1 MKKLYFLFTII
12 LCAAMPIMAQ
22 HTDDNRNK
30 AVFQSTDGNNE
41 VNTDDIQLIRFE
53 GGKVTVVQP
62 WGETVFDHTLQNLT
76 FFRPQSG
83 TLRLTVD
90 ATIDTNDDTN
100 RAFSIDGSGRLVST
114 WAEGDKVYVYSDE
127 VSTSHIGVLTPA
139 TTGSSSARLVGDVSG
154 LSDKQTLYLETQ
166 PRTYSFASQT
176 GSLSNMFYAK
186 AEATVSINGGN
197 ATISDATFTRP
208 MAVVKFTLKDKA
220 NGTTPLNA
228 TSLTI
233 NYGSESISIT
243 SIPSSIYDTNGNGVL
258 FVAIP
263 SISGEIVSLTAT
275 VGSDTYTYNKT
286 GVTFANGKYYSIG
299 VKMTRQANT
308 GDIGKIIATNGCI
321 YDHGATLPTGVSEAG
336 MIAYVGNESDCA
348 HGLAIALADE
358 TGDKT
363 FGTAGTTA
371 SQKNTDMPVVGG
383 TWRIPSKADWE
394 NMFLS
399 CRKDGDA
406 SSAATDMTI
415 AGFKEKISSVGTGF
429 TNGNTYWTST
439 DSPSVYCIYFSGTET
454 KPNQV
459 TFQGAQYK
467 MSEYKARAVLAF

>member
-1 MKKLYFLFTII
+1 MMKKLYFLFTIM
-12 LCAAMPIMAQ
+12 LCGVMPIIAQ
-22 HTDDNRNK
+22 NTEDSRNK

-41 VNTDDIQLIRFE
+41 VNTDDIQLIRFD

-197 ATISDATFTRP
+197 ATISNATFTRP

-220 NGTTPLNA
+220 TTYAIEASPLIIKIGETTYTVTP
-228 TSLTI
+228 TSAA
-233 NYGSESISIT
+233 SE
-243 SIPSSIYDTNGNGVL
+243 IY
-258 FVAIP
+258 FAIP
-263 SISGEIVSLTAT
+263 EFSDKDITLTAT
-275 VGSDTYTYNKT
+275 VGTDTYTYNKT
-286 GVTFANGKYYSIG
+286 GVTFENGKYYAIA
-299 VKMTRQANT
+299 VNLVRIPNA
-308 GDIGKIIATNGCI
+308 GDIGKIIGSDGRI
-321 YDHGATLPTGVSEAG
+321 YDPSLVPTLITRVA
-336 MIAYVGNESDCA
+336 MIAYIGNASECA
-348 HGLAIALADE
+348 HGLAIALSDDTSASF
-358 TGDKT
+358 T
-363 FGTAGTTA
+363 TAGTNAANHTPTA
-371 SQKNTDMPVVGG
+371 PILGG
-383 TWRIPSKADWE
+383 TWRIPSKTDWE
-394 NMFLS
+394 NMFTECAKS
-399 CRKDGDA
+399 GDGNTSGSDW
-406 SSAATDMTI
+406 TI
-415 AGFKEKISSVGTGF
+415 AGFIEKLNACGGNLTTG
-429 TNGNTYWTST
+429 NNYWTST
-439 DSPSVYCIYFSGTET
+439 TSSGEYGYCIYVGGDTASIQSTDKINT
-454 KPNQV
+454 L
-459 TFQGAQYK
+459 
-467 MSEYKARAVLAF
+467 KARAVLAF

>member
-41 VNTDDIQLIRFE
+41 VSTDDIQLIRFE

-90 ATIDTNDDTN
+90 ANIDTSDDTN

-114 WAEGDKVYVYSDE
+114 WQSGDVVYVYSNKE
-127 VSTSHIGVLTPA
+127 STTEIGTLTPA

-220 NGTTPLNA
+220 DNGTTLLNA
-228 TSLTI
+228 TSLTVTV
-233 NYGSESISIT
+233 GSTTYTVT
-243 SIPSSIYDTNGNGVL
+243 SATPANEL

-263 SISGEIVSLTAT
+263 SINTGNVTLTAT
-275 VGSDTYTYNKT
+275 VGTDTYVYTKT
-286 GVTFANGKYYSIG
+286 GVTFENGHYYTIG
-299 VKMTRQANT
+299 VKMTRQAKPE
-308 GDIGKIIATNGCI
+308 DLGKVIAQNGCI
-321 YDHGATLPTGVSEAG
+321 YNDASAATAAG
-336 MIAYVGNESDCA
+336 TAAVAVIEYIGNESNCA

-358 TGDKT
+358 ASIMT
-363 FGTAGTTA
+363 FSGAATAASNHTA
-371 SQKNTDMPVVGG
+371 VPGG
-383 TWRIPSKADWE
+383 EWRVPSKSDWE
-394 NMFLS
+394 HMAAYLTAHHQGLT
-399 CRKDGDA
+399 DG
-406 SSAATDMTI
+406 S
-415 AGFKEKISSVGTGF
+415 
-429 TNGNTYWTST
+429 YWTST
-439 DSPSVYCIYFSGTET
+439 VKDSDYAYRAIVSGSGNSIVATQT
-454 KPNQV
+454 NN
-459 TFQGAQYK
+459 K
-467 MSEYKARAVLAF
+467 MESLNVRAVLAF

>member
-1 MKKLYFLFTII
+1 MKKLYLLLTIM
-12 LCAAMPIMAQ
+12 LCGVMPIMAQ
-22 HTDDNRNK
+22 NTDDNHNK
-30 AVFQSTDGNNE
+30 AVFLSSDGNSE
-41 VNTDDIQLIRFE
+41 VNTDDIQLIRFD

-76 FFRPQSG
+76 FFRSQSG

-90 ATIDTNDDTN
+90 ANIDTSDDTN
-100 RAFSIDGSGRLVST
+100 RAFSIDGNGNLVST
-114 WAEGDKVYVYSDE
+114 WQSGDVVYVYSNKE
-127 VSTSHIGVLTPA
+127 STTEIGTLTPA

-154 LSDKQTLYLETQ
+154 LFDNQTLYLETQ

-186 AEATVSINGGN
+186 ATATVSINGGN
-197 ATISDATFTRP
+197 ATISNATFTRP

-220 NGTTPLNA
+220 TTYAIKASPLIIKIGETTYTVTP
-228 TSLTI
+228 TSAA
-233 NYGSESISIT
+233 SE
-243 SIPSSIYDTNGNGVL
+243 IY
-258 FVAIP
+258 FAIP
-263 SISGEIVSLTAT
+263 EFSDKDITLTAT
-275 VGSDTYTYNKT
+275 VGTDTYTYNKT
-286 GVTFANGKYYSIG
+286 GVTFENGKYYSIG

-371 SQKNTDMPVVGG
+371 SQKNSDMPVVGG
-383 TWRIPSKADWE
+383 TWRIPSKTDWE
-394 NMFLS
+394 NMFLA

-406 SSAATDMTI
+406 SSAASDMTN
-415 AGFKEKISSVGTGF
+415 AGFRDKLTACSANVTTSEK
-429 TNGNTYWTST
+429 YWTST
-439 DSPSVYCIYFSGTET
+439 TSSGDNGYCIYVGSDTSASIQST
-454 KPNQV
+454 PKIN
-459 TFQGAQYK
+459 TL
-467 MSEYKARAVLAF
+467 KARAVLAF